1 MSEKDKSTD
10 ASTNATNE
18 EGNTPKTK
26 KAWRK
31 FRQAANIVGDISS
44 QALKRGGESGRSAA
58 SVVGQ
63 TVQDT
68 SGRVQRKL
76 GEDYYGVIETNPL
89 ILDTMSRKDM
99 LVDNRELL
107 QTVFNIP
114 WSTTIFWSAAAGSI
128 LALQHPIGKAS
139 GQLLHY
145 GPGHIKAW
153 NEVSQFMDSVPG
165 VGHRLK
171 FGHSI
176 EYLPQIIEKF
186 GIEGVPA
193 FFGHLAQDF
202 ATVDGIPII
211 PDAWDV
217 KKWLEIKGLSPKA
230 ATGLVSINFNSM
242 LGALALIALVH
253 QLWQFGDAVIKKV
266 RVRKHLKIAS
276 DAVQNR
282 DYNAA
287 VANYKRAL
295 EIKRSPAILMAL
307 GQTYMHNSSKRLVAH
322 QTFLEAMTLL
332 SDNPSSTI
340 PYGKAELSL
349 RGLAGIQALATSDV
363 LAGIHPEHWNDHVD
377 ELVNGAVYSFAS
389 VAKNQAYQNED
400 IIPDM
405 LVAPAHF
412 SAAINYYLAA
422 KTACYYPLA
431 EHRYDV
437 VIQNLKSALQQLGLV
452 AQYNEEKL
460 RLPTDNIK
468 RLWAMELVSPNDF
481 EKEIDTY
488 IH

>member
-10 ASTNATNE
+10 TST
-18 EGNTPKTK
+18 GDKDNTPKTK
-26 KAWRK
+26 KAWQK
-31 FRQAANIVGDISS
+31 FRQTTNIAGEISS
-44 QALKRGGESGRSAA
+44 QALKRGVESGKSAA

-63 TVQDT
+63 TMQDT
-68 SGRVQRKL
+68 TGRVQRKM
-76 GEDYYGVIETNPL
+76 GEDYFGVIETNPI
-89 ILDTMSRKDM
+89 ILDTMSRTDM
-99 LVDNRELL
+99 LSDNKELL

-145 GPGHIKAW
+145 GPGHIKSW
-153 NEVSQFMDSVPG
+153 NEVNQFMDSVSG

-186 GIEGVPA
+186 GIEGIPA
-193 FFGHLAQDF
+193 YFGHLAQDF
-202 ATVDGIPII
+202 TTVDGIPII
-211 PDAWDV
+211 SDAWDV
-217 KKWLEIKGLSPKA
+217 KKWLQVKGLSPKT
-230 ATGLVSINFNSM
+230 ATGLVSISFSSL
-242 LGALALIALVH
+242 LGALALITLVH
-253 QLWQFGDAVIKKV
+253 QLWQFGDAAIKKL
-266 RVRKHLKIAS
+266 RARKHLKIAT
-276 DAVQNR
+276 DAVQHR

-295 EIKRSPAILMAL
+295 EIERSPAILMAL
-307 GQTYMHNSSKRLVAH
+307 GQTYMQNYSKRLVAH

-340 PYGKAELSL
+340 PYGKVKLSL

-363 LAGIHPEHWNDHVD
+363 LAGIHPEHWNDHVE
-377 ELVNGAVYSFAS
+377 ELVNGSVYSFSS
-389 VAKNQAYQNED
+389 VAKNQARQNED
-400 IIPDM
+400 IVPDA
-405 LVAPAHF
+405 LVTPAHF

-422 KTACYYPLA
+422 KIACYYPLA

-452 AQYNEEKL
+452 AQYDEEKL

-468 RLWAMELVSPNDF
+468 RLWAMELVSPDDIEN
-481 EKEIDTY
+481 EIDTY